1 MEKKLF
7 YENLLLIVLY
17 DKHPKDSK
25 TIASILQNDSLN
37 NTKVIL
43 WNNGPSRIEIADAIA
58 EFRQHGYLC
67 DFIETIENN
76 SLAYI
81 YNYVIANFSSK
92 RYILLDHDSSL
103 TTNYLQD
110 LKLVETDQIGMPQ
123 IFFKR
128 KLVNPCL
135 DFLPYAELNNRKSFS
150 GPIMTIGSGLVIG
163 RELIDKLEVNFQK
176 VFDERFYL
184 YGVDTTFCLRLYKA
198 SLSNSIVFIRGV
210 EHSLSRL
217 ESETG
222 LINEFRRKERS
233 CDLALRIRYYTP
245 RAKWAKELGRVFLSA
260 LKKKILGIDQQY
272 DLKMFSTV
280 FIKGKHLRD
289 LNRF

>member
-81 YNYVIANFSSK
+81 YN
-92 RYILLDHDSSL
+92 
-103 TTNYLQD
+103 
-110 LKLVETDQIGMPQ
+110 
-123 IFFKR
+123 
-128 KLVNPCL
+128 
-135 DFLPYAELNNRKSFS
+135 
-150 GPIMTIGSGLVIG
+150 
-163 RELIDKLEVNFQK
+163 
-176 VFDERFYL
+176 
-184 YGVDTTFCLRLYKA
+184 
-198 SLSNSIVFIRGV
+198 
-210 EHSLSRL
+210 
-217 ESETG
+217 
-222 LINEFRRKERS
+222 
-233 CDLALRIRYYTP
+233 
-245 RAKWAKELGRVFLSA
+245 
-260 LKKKILGIDQQY
+260 
-272 DLKMFSTV
+272 
-280 FIKGKHLRD
+280 
-289 LNRF
+289 